1 LCWRACSK
9 KPCRYFNEG
18 KGECPFY
25 DKCFYLHAYPDGRI
39 ASPRAMRRRRR
50 QDADGTV
57 SSVGRVLLWD
67 FLDEAQENRSR
78 QHVDERAET
87 DDWNSFF
94 ERLQVLGLAIP
105 PDDDDD
111 SETAVTGGDGD
122 NRDKNE
128 NEDNSNQS
136 DSETAPVATENGDT
150 QQQ

>member
-1 LCWRACSK
+1 
-9 KPCRYFNEG
+9 
-18 KGECPFY
+18 
-25 DKCFYLHAYPDGRI
+25 
-39 ASPRAMRRRRR
+39 M
-50 QDADGTV
+50 
-57 SSVGRVLLWD
+57 
-67 FLDEAQENRSR
+67 
-78 QHVDERAET
+78 DERAET